1 MNLQEQLYR
10 IKSMMGTINEDTSN
24 IKGLFQE
31 LVNNS
36 IDELRYICD
45 TMNSDDDEIV
55 SFGACDLIDSSINL
69 TVTNVKK
76 EEQLVIITL
85 LIKYKNYSF
94 IDEDSFVYE
103 LNHMLNKFGRFS
115 IVVEDSIN
123 TFEHR

>member
-24 IKGLFQE
+24 IKGLVQE

-36 IDELRYICD
+36 IDDLRYICD
-45 TMNSDDDEIV
+45 TMNSDHDEIV
-55 SFGACDLIDSSINL
+55 SFGACDLIDSSINV
-69 TVTNVKK
+69 TVTNIKK

-103 LNHMLNKFGRFS
+103 LNDMLNKFGRFN